1 MHNSS
6 DVPVDPVEEL
16 RLRRWGRE
24 NYVSADRRDSRWH
37 AVVLD
42 EMQKKDQELA
52 PASSYGEMSRRAVPL
67 TLEQGF
73 LRGPHIEPSRS
84 PTLLRL
90 PALE

>member
-16 RLRRWGRE
+16 RLRRWARE
-24 NYVSADRRDSRWH
+24 NYVSADHRDSHWH
-37 AVVLD
+37 TVVLD

-52 PASSYGEMSRRAVPL
+52 PASPYGEMRAVPL
-67 TLEQGF
+67 TPEQGF
-73 LRGPHIEPSRS
+73 LRGPHVEPSRS
-84 PTLLRL
+84 SVLLRL

>member
-6 DVPVDPVEEL
+6 RIPVDPVEEL
-16 RLRRWGRE
+16 RLRCWARE
-24 NYVSADRRDSRWH
+24 NYVSADHRDSGWH

-52 PASSYGEMSRRAVPL
+52 PASPYGEMSWRAVPL
-67 TLEQGF
+67 TPEQGF
-73 LRGPHIEPSRS
+73 LRGPHVEPSRS
-84 PTLLRL
+84 SVLLRL